1 MNGEGRKGEHDLNAI
16 NKAADELRMVR
27 ILPDYTEMAAGSV
40 LICCGRTRVICTVS
54 VQEGVPGFLKGR
66 GQGWLTAEY
75 AMLPGSTSQRKARD
89 GVKKDGRSVE
99 IQRLI
104 GRSLRAACDLTRLGE
119 RTIYIDCDVIQ
130 ADGGTRTASVTGA
143 FAALCIAVDKL
154 LAEGALMDSPIIR
167 QVAAVSV
174 GVVDD
179 VCTLD
184 LEYAQDSCAQVDMNV
199 VMTRDGRGEL
209 GFVEVQGTGEGRCY
223 TRGELDRLLELGEKG
238 CLELMQA
245 QLDALGGRAEVI
257 CKKPVLALASNNFGK
272 LRELRQLLGERFD
285 VRSMRQLGVEL
296 DVEETGETFEENALI
311 KAKAL
316 MEVCHCATLADDSG
330 LCVDQLGGR
339 PGVHSARYCGVHG
352 DDEAN
357 NQLLLKE
364 LADLPAPHRAH
375 YGAAVAMCRPGREP
389 LIACGRCEG
398 EIIGEYRGT
407 GGFGYDPLFVSDDL
421 GVTFAEADPEAK
433 NGVSHRARA
442 ISKLMAMLEAE
453 R

>member
-1 MNGEGRKGEHDLNAI
+1 MENI
-16 NKAADELRMVR
+16 NRAPDELRIVR
-27 ILPDYTEMAAGSV
+27 ILPDYTEMATGSV
-40 LICCGRTRVICTVS
+40 LICSGRTRVICTAS
-54 VQEGVPGFLKGR
+54 VQDGVPGFLRGKGK
-66 GQGWLTAEY
+66 GWLTAEY
-75 AMLPGSTSQRKARD
+75 AMLPGSTPQRKARD
-89 GVKKDGRSVE
+89 GVKKDGRGVE

-119 RTIYIDCDVIQ
+119 RTVYIDCDVIQ
-130 ADGGTRTASVTGA
+130 ADGGTRTASITGA
-143 FAALCIAVDKL
+143 FVALCIAVDR
-154 LAEGALMDSPIIR
+154 LMEQGTLVDSPIIR

-174 GVVDD
+174 GVIDD

-184 LEYAQDSCAQVDMNV
+184 LEYAQDSRAQVDMNI

-223 TRGELDRLLELGEKG
+223 TRKELDQLLALGEKG

-245 QLDALGGRAEVI
+245 QLDALGSRAEVI

-272 LRELRQLLGERFD
+272 LRELKQLLGERFD
-285 VRSMRQLGVEL
+285 VRSMREMGVSM
-296 DVEETGETFEENALI
+296 DVDENGETFEENALI
-311 KAKAL
+311 KARAL
-316 MEVCHCATLADDSG
+316 MDVCHCATLADDSG
-330 LCVDQLGGR
+330 LCVDQLDGR

-364 LADLPAPHRAH
+364 LSDKPAPHRAH
-375 YGAAVAMCRPGREP
+375 YGAAVALCRPGHEP
-389 LIACGRCEG
+389 LVVYGRCDG
-398 EIIGEYRGT
+398 EIIDEYRGD
-407 GGFGYDPLFVSDDL
+407 GGFGYDPLFLSDDL

-442 ISKLMAMLEAE
+442 IAKLIEALEAE
-453 R
+453 A

>member
-1 MNGEGRKGEHDLNAI
+1 MESIDRAPDA
-16 NKAADELRMVR
+16 LRMVR
-27 ILPDYTEMAAGSV
+27 IVPDYTEMAAGSV
-40 LICCGRTRVICTVS
+40 LISCGRTRVICTAS
-54 VQEGVPGFLKGR
+54 VQEGVPPFLKGK
-66 GQGWLTAEY
+66 GKGWLTAEY
-75 AMLPGSTSQRKARD
+75 AMLPGSTPQRKPRD

-130 ADGGTRTASVTGA
+130 ADGGTRTASITGA
-143 FAALCIAVDKL
+143 FAALCIAVDRLMQEGRL
-154 LAEGALMDSPIIR
+154 LDSPIIR

-184 LEYAQDSCAQVDMNV
+184 LEYAQDSRAQVDMNI
-199 VMTRDGRGEL
+199 VMTRDAKGEL
-209 GFVEVQGTGEGRCY
+209 GYVEGQGTGEGRCY
-223 TRGELDRLLELGEKG
+223 TKSELDALLALGEKG
-238 CLELMQA
+238 CLELMEA
-245 QLDALGGRAEVI
+245 QRAALGERAQVI
-257 CKKPVLALASNNFGK
+257 CKKPLLVLASNNFGK
-272 LRELRQLLGERFD
+272 LREFRQILGERFD
-285 VRSMRQLGVEL
+285 VRSMREMGIEA

-311 KAKAL
+311 KARAL
-316 MEVCHCATLADDSG
+316 MAICQCATVADDSG

-364 LADLPAPHRAH
+364 LSGFPKPHKAH
-375 YGAAVAMCRPGREP
+375 YGAAVALCRPGREE
-389 LIACGRCEG
+389 IVVYGRCEG
-398 EIIGEYRGT
+398 QIIDEYRGD
-407 GGFGYDPLFVSDDL
+407 GGFGYDPLFLSDDL
-421 GVTFAEADPEAK
+421 GVTFAEATPEAK

-442 ISKLMAMLEAE
+442 IQMVLDRLEAE
-453 R
+453 NG

>member
-1 MNGEGRKGEHDLNAI
+1 METIDRASDA
-16 NKAADELRMVR
+16 LRMVR
-27 ILPDYTEMAAGSV
+27 IVPDYTEMAAGSV
-40 LICCGRTRVICTVS
+40 LICCGRTRVICTAS
-54 VQEGVPGFLKGR
+54 VQEGVPPFLRGK

-75 AMLPGSTSQRKARD
+75 AMLPGSTSQRKVRD

-130 ADGGTRTASVTGA
+130 ADGGTRTAPITGA
-143 FAALCIAVDKL
+143 FVALCIAVDRL
-154 LAEGALMDSPIIR
+154 LQEGSLVDSPIVR
-167 QVAAVSV
+167 QVAAVSA

-184 LEYAQDSCAQVDMNV
+184 LEYAQDSRAQVDMNI
-199 VMTRDGRGEL
+199 VMTRDARGEM

-223 TRGELDRLLELGEKG
+223 TRKELDRLLALGEKG
-238 CLELMQA
+238 CFELMEA
-245 QLDALGGRAEVI
+245 QRAALGERARVI
-257 CKKPVLALASNNFGK
+257 CQKPRLVLASNNFGK
-272 LRELRQLLGERFD
+272 LKELRQMLGDRFD
-285 VRSMRQLGVEL
+285 VRSMREMGVEV

-311 KAKAL
+311 KAHAL
-316 MEVCHCATLADDSG
+316 MDICHCATLADDSG

-364 LADLPAPHRAH
+364 LSDKPAPHKAH
-375 YGAAVAMCRPGREP
+375 YGAAVALCRPGRED
-389 LIACGRCEG
+389 IVVYGRCDG
-398 EIIGEYRGT
+398 QIIDEYRGE
-407 GGFGYDPLFVSDDL
+407 GGFGYDPLFLSDDL
-421 GVTFAEADPEAK
+421 GLTFAEASPEAK

-442 ISKLMAMLEAE
+442 IQMVLDRLEAE
-453 R
+453 NG